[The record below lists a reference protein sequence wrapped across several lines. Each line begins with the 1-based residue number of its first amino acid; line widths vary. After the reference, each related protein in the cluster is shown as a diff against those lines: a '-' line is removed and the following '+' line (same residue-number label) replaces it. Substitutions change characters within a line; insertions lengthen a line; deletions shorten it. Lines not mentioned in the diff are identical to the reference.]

1 VVQPSAVFSYF
12 TAIAPMHPTLI
23 REPFHRDGDC
33 ERIHFMCCKME
44 DEARAAQMSGETRGN
59 EMPLVT
65 VFNLVK
71 EDRLSEIDAAL
82 RKALISLPELKIKD
96 HEIDLVPVLTAEGF
110 PGTVTRINVDLW
122 ERPERTKDA
131 LQALATSIA
140 KAFQNVAG
148 SDRKVTVV
156 VRPYDV
162 EKSGWVSF

>member
-1 VVQPSAVFSYF
+1 VSSNLPAM
-12 TAIAPMHPTLI
+12 APIHPMLV
-23 REPFHRDGDC
+23 REPFHRDSDC
-33 ERIHFMCCKME
+33 ERIHLMCCKME
-44 DEARAAQMSGETRGN
+44 DEFAQLKCPVKLGGMK
-59 EMPLVT
+59 MPLVT

-71 EDRLSEIDAAL
+71 EDRLSEIEAAL
-82 RKALISLPELKIKD
+82 RKALISLRELKIKD
-96 HEIDLVPVLTAEGF
+96 HDIDLVPVLTAEGF

-156 VRPYDV
+156 VRPYDI